1 MRHVEIS
8 KQVSKELSKFDGKSK
23 SWQKAIINQLE
34 DESNS
39 IADIEEVFEAL
50 SDDLKGYYKAKNRS
64 LGVRI
69 VFRII
74 SEDQIEIFKIDNEID
89 EEYDEVIQI
98 IAAGRRDKVYKTASK
113 RAHKIKL
120 EKEELERKSRRDNKK
135 KGK

>member
-1 MRHVEIS
+1 MRHIEIC
-8 KQVSKELSKFDGKSK
+8 KKVSKELSKFDGKSK
-23 SWQKAIINQLE
+23 SWQKAVINQLE

-39 IADIEEVFEAL
+39 IEEIEEIFEPL

-89 EEYDEVIQI
+89 EKYDEVIQI
-98 IAAGRRDKVYKTASK
+98 IAAGRRDKVYKIASK
-113 RAHKIKL
+113 RAINIKL
-120 EKEELERKSRRDNKK
+120 EKEELERQARRENKK